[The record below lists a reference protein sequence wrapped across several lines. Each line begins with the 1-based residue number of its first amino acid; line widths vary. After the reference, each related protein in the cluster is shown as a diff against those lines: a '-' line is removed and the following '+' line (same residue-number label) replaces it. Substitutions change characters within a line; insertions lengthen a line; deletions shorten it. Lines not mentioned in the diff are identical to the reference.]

1 MATCITKFFQKYLN
15 GKRMISSVPAFRPNL
30 FPIKAAAVKDATMQK
45 IVMKVHIQDIGV
57 KSFTRFHIFVV

>member
-1 MATCITKFFQKYLN
+1 
-15 GKRMISSVPAFRPNL
+15 MISSVPVLRPNL
-30 FPIKAAAVKDATMQK
+30 SPIEAAAVKDTTIQK

>member
-1 MATCITKFFQKYLN
+1 
-15 GKRMISSVPAFRPNL
+15 MISSVPVLRPNL
-30 FPIKAAAVKDATMQK
+30 SPIKADAVKDATMQK